1 MRRRDK
7 FGLVMLGA
15 LIVAVGASPALAA
28 CASGFFDSPA
38 ALQSGWSD
46 DAPGVYRRVRPSDI
60 APPTPSHTSTSEV
73 VPIPAGSLPKVP
85 LGFQVTRIFHGANP
99 PRLIRAAPNGDIF
112 VAESSAGQF
121 RVLRPSTGCRLSTS
135 SVFAAGLDRPFGI
148 SFYPV
153 GNQPRYVYVAEN
165 SRVIRYP
172 HTAGD
177 LVRRSGAQVVVPKLP
192 VGAGQLPGHGH
203 WTRDVAFS
211 ASSQTMFVSVGSYSN
226 VQQGGED
233 ETDRAATGTG
243 SNGGYSLPACAIR
256 YRSASRRSIIR
267 SGPR

>member
-1 MRRRDK
+1 MR
-7 FGLVMLGA
+7 
-15 LIVAVGASPALAA
+15 
-28 CASGFFDSPA
+28 
-38 ALQSGWSD
+38 
-46 DAPGVYRRVRPSDI
+46 PGVCRRVRPIRHRATDPQPYQYVRGRADPGGGLAEGAARFSGD
-60 APPTPSHTSTSEV
+60 ADLPGSE
-73 VPIPAGSLPKVP
+73 PATVDPCRSERRHLRS
-85 LGFQVTRIFHGANP
+85 Q
-99 PRLIRAAPNGDIF
+99 
-112 VAESSAGQF
+112 SSAGQI

-153 GNQPRYVYVAEN
+153 GYQPCYVYVAEN

-172 HTAGD
+172 YMAGD

-203 WTRDVAFS
+203 WTRAVAFS

-233 ETDRAATGTG
+233 ETDRAAILAFNPDG
-243 SNGGYSLPACAIR
+243 SNRRIFASGLRNPVSL
-256 YRSASRRSIIR
+256 ASRRSIIR